1 MKKTFIQKCIVSSLL
16 IVCIICATLLLIA
29 PNVTPQYSEG
39 PDIHYYYNNSQ
50 GLVTEA
56 ASSSEFVEAVEP
68 NQNVDSVYVLDYAP
82 YDKPL
87 IDYFDYSLT
96 KDDVDKIRE
105 DMRAEAKAY
114 YSKKNQEFLSSLGV
128 DKQSS
133 DYDVVVSDYSPY
145 VQISY
150 DDISAFSN
158 YEDDFISDMK
168 SNSAIKEIH
177 VTVPMELEENAT
189 VTNSVVD
196 YNMEDILKDIGA
208 YDQTYT
214 GIGQN
219 IGIMEARGIADET
232 SHKELEDLNIYTA
245 GESSTK
251 DYHAEYVTRIL
262 CGSNGVARGV
272 SSAYIYHASC
282 TDSYIAAMNWF
293 IGNHCGVINA
303 SMGEK
308 YNEGEYTWRSAFID
322 FNIRYN
328 RIIYVN
334 AAGNIH
340 AESINNYIAPP
351 STGYNVISVANS
363 TKDASIFYSSLH
375 GFNNNL
381 KINKPTLA
389 APGTGIVLG
398 TENLGKGT
406 SYAAPVVSG
415 VIMKLLEEFPM
426 LQLFPESISAILIA
440 SATNANGQK
449 DKWDER
455 AGAGI
460 VNYQRA
466 RTVAKNSCRVFM
478 NNNKTA
484 KDGLVVC
491 EEDNITV
498 NRNDKIRAVA
508 IWSANSQTRNAGDSV
523 QANIHTN
530 YDTYLKFSAL
540 TSGGKIKYGQQTT
553 NMEFFVYKVLL
564 SSPIDFVVH
573 QKGSRISNDDDYGAM
588 AWYIE

>member
-1 MKKTFIQKCIVSSLL
+1 MKKTLIQKCIVSSLL

-29 PNVTPQYSEG
+29 PNVNTQYSEG

-150 DDISAFSN
+150 DDVSAFSN
-158 YEDDFISDMK
+158 YEDEFISDMK

-208 YDQTYT
+208 DDQTYT
-214 GIGQN
+214 GMGQN
-219 IGIMEARGIADET
+219 IGIMEAGGIADET
-232 SHKELEDLNIYTA
+232 SHQELENLDIYTA
-245 GESSTK
+245 GDSSTK
-251 DYHAEYVTRIL
+251 DLHAEYVTRIL
-262 CGSNGVARGV
+262 CGANGVARGV
-272 SSAYIYHASC
+272 SFAYIYH
-282 TDSYIAAMNWF
+282 TDYESSFIPAMNWF
-293 IGNHCGVINA
+293 IENNCYVVNLSLVFKSHAGNYMWNCA
-303 SMGEK
+303 FFD
-308 YNEGEYTWRSAFID
+308 YNV
-322 FNIRYN
+322 RYN
-328 RIIYVN
+328 RCIIIN
-334 AAGNIH
+334 SAGNEGAKSNH
-340 AESINNYIAPP
+340 MVTPP
-351 STGYNVISVANS
+351 ATGYNIITVANS
-363 TKDASIFYSSLH
+363 TKDGNIHESSSY
-375 GFNNNL
+375 GFNNEL

-398 TENLGKGT
+398 AQNLGSGT
-406 SYAAPVVSG
+406 SYSAPVVSG
-415 VIMKLLEEFPM
+415 VIIKLLEENPM
-426 LQLFPESISAILIA
+426 LQLFPEVISAILIA
-440 SATNANGQK
+440 SATNANGQN

-508 IWSANSQTRNAGDSV
+508 IWSANSQTKNWGDSV
-523 QANIHTN
+523 QTNIHTN
-530 YDTYLKFSAL
+530 YDTYLKFSAMS
-540 TSGGKIKYGQQTT
+540 SGGKIKYGQQTT

-564 SSPIDFVVH
+564 SSPINFVVH
-573 QKGSRISNDDDYGAM
+573 QKGNRISSDDDYGAM